1 MSTKVGYGLV
11 RDSNGRPKID
21 DPSSVHPAVI
31 GMLTHEEKVELGIW
45 TGPHARD
52 AQGTKRL
59 EKTAEGYRAVDD
71 LVAVTEIYDGELYV
85 KLSVRSD
92 VPAGTEIKLEI

>member
-1 MSTKVGYGLV
+1 MSTKIGYGLV
-11 RDSNGRPKID
+11 RDKDGKPKID

-31 GMLTHEEKVELGIW
+31 ALLTEQEKQELGIW

-59 EKTAEGYRAVDD
+59 EKTADGYRAVDN

-85 KLSVRSD
+85 KLAVRSD
-92 VPAGTEIKLEI
+92 VLAGTEIKLEI